1 MPREDIKGDV
11 ADVSMWLPVAL
22 STTWSN
28 QTPDSELRMWPPKT
42 LGFPAS
48 SAAGPVE

>member
-1 MPREDIKGDV
+1 MLREDIKGDV
-11 ADVSMWLPVAL
+11 ADVSMWLLVAL
-22 STTWSN
+22 STTQSN
-28 QTPDSELRMWPPKT
+28 QTPDFELPVWPPKT